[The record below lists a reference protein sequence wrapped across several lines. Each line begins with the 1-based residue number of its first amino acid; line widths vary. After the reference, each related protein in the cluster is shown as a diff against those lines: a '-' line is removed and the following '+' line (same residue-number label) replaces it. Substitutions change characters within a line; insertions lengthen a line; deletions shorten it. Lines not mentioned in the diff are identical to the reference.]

1 MNRHPIFS
9 HRPRD
14 ADSRATDYAIL
25 TAVVIIAH
33 QVAGKA
39 TRDAL
44 FLTHYSIT
52 DLPKAVILGAVCS
65 ILAVLAMSR
74 LLPRRGPVSIVPA
87 AFALSAALFFAE
99 WYFLTLAPR
108 LVALLLYL
116 HMAMFGAVLI
126 SGFWSI
132 FNERFDP
139 HSAKRIITRIAAA
152 ATLGGLAGGLIA
164 ERVSAITDIRTMLLV
179 LGAGHLFSMFTVR
192 AMARS
197 GAPPQSIKPV
207 SETISGL
214 EALRT
219 TPYLQLMG
227 MLMVLGAVVA
237 ALLDYALKAEATLQF
252 TTSESLIAFFALF
265 YAISGG
271 VAFAL
276 QTTLG
281 RRTLKRLGLGST
293 IAIMPA
299 AVIVAGFIGVSLTT
313 LWTVVLL
320 RGAQTA
326 IANSFFRS
334 GFELLYSPV
343 AREKKRAAKAI
354 IDVGSDRV
362 GDMLGGG
369 LVLLLLLLIPDLPVS
384 LVIGF
389 AILVAALTLFVI
401 RKLKQGYVA
410 QLADS
415 LRHNHAEVPAHEL
428 IHASPWRT
436 RSGYPAFGGLETDWH
451 PASNTAS
458 VQIGN
463 PAAGGR
469 PPGGSFDSV
478 LNTIH
483 DLRSNDIARMR
494 NAITASWPH
503 PLLVPYVIPL
513 LGYEELAEEAQRYLS
528 NIATGIEGQ
537 LADAL
542 LNPGYLNSVHLR
554 LAEVLEQRS
563 NQRALDGLLSGLHAD
578 HYEVRHACAQSIY
591 RLTAQK
597 PGLHVAAEPV
607 LGAVEMELQVEND
620 WVVSPP
626 IGDSVLPYCHNDRA
640 EYLEHIFRLLALAQD
655 REVMDSC
662 FQALLSNDRTLHGT
676 ALEYLENALPQ
687 EIRSQLWFHIRGA
700 TPITR
705 SHRDQKELADQLLH
719 STRQRPA
726 LGEPG
731 AERSGNPHTVISLH
745 GEIDLG
751 VAPLVGKQIQE
762 VLAQGKNLVVDFSQ
776 VSYIDSSGISSLVEG
791 YQYAQENGLEFALA
805 GVGEIPMRVL
815 RLCNMDK
822 VFTIY
827 KAPPTGE

>member
-1 MNRHPIFS
+1 MNHHPIFS
-9 HRPRD
+9 HRSRD

-44 FLTHYSIT
+44 FLTHYNIT

-74 LLPRRGPVSIVPA
+74 LLPRRGPVNIVPL
-87 AFALSAALFFAE
+87 AFALSAALFIAE
-99 WYFLTLAPR
+99 WYFLNFAPR

-139 HSAKRIITRIAAA
+139 HSAKRIVTRIAAA

-164 ERVSAITDIRTMLLV
+164 ERVSAVSDIRTMLLV
-179 LGAGHLFSMFTVR
+179 LGAAHLFSMFTVR
-192 AMARS
+192 GMARS

-207 SETISGL
+207 GETISGL

-219 TPYLQLMG
+219 TPYLQLMAL
-227 MLMVLGAVVA
+227 LMVLGAVVA
-237 ALLDYALKAEATLQF
+237 ALLDYALKAEASIRF
-252 TTSESLIAFFALF
+252 SSSESLIAFFALF

-271 VAFAL
+271 VAFGL
-276 QTTLG
+276 QTALG

-313 LWTVVLL
+313 LWTVVVL

-389 AILVAALTLFVI
+389 AILVAVLTLLVI
-401 RKLKQGYVA
+401 RKLKQGYVT

-436 RSGYPAFGGLETDWH
+436 RSGYPAFAGLETDWH

-458 VQIGN
+458 VQIGS
-463 PAAGGR
+463 PAAGSH
-469 PPGGSFDSV
+469 PGGGFDSI

-494 NAITASWPH
+494 SAITGNRPH

-513 LGYEELAEEAQRYLS
+513 LGYEELAQEAQFYLS
-528 NIATGIEGQ
+528 SIATGIEGQ
-537 LADAL
+537 LADAM

-554 LAEVLEQRS
+554 LAEVLEQRGT
-563 NQRALDGLLSGLHAD
+563 QRALDGLLSGLHAD

-597 PGLHVAAEPV
+597 PGLHVSAEPV

-620 WVVSPP
+620 WVVTPP
-626 IGDSVLPYCHNDRA
+626 TDDNVLPYCHNDRA

-726 LGEPG
+726 LGEPDAG
-731 AERSGNPHTVISLH
+731 RSGKPHTVISLH

-751 VAPLVGKQIQE
+751 VAPLVGKQILE

-827 KAPPTGE
+827 KTPPAGE